1 MRWQTLD
8 FLVIYLQLD
17 GEERGCVW
25 ADFEDGGEAEESHAA
40 EYVKLFLFKAVTGF
54 GGLRL
59 D

>member
-17 GEERGCVW
+17 GEERGCVG
-25 ADFEDGGEAEESHAA
+25 ADFEDGGQAEESHAA
-40 EYVKLFLFKAVTGF
+40 EYVKLFLFEAVTGF